1 MPEKKL
7 TRVLFSSDVHG
18 SEKTFMKLLNA
29 AKMYQANVLI
39 LSGDLTGKALIPIV
53 RDGDIFSADVLGR
66 ILTARTAQDLAE
78 LEKDL
83 RSVGYYYFAST
94 KDEVE
99 RLRNDK
105 AEVDR
110 LFAKLI
116 DDRIRRWIGLAED
129 RLSGTDIRCYISPGN
144 DDRFSIDQI
153 LSSSGFVVNPEDRLV
168 KIDDYHEMITLGWS
182 NPTPWNSQRECSEDV
197 MRKKIESLVSKVENI
212 DDSIFNFHCPP
223 YNSNLDMAPKVQG
236 DLEASAQMIPV
247 GSTAVREAI
256 EEHRPLL
263 GLHGHV
269 HESRGRVKIGRTWCF
284 NPGSEYTEGILRA
297 YLINLDQKSVKSYQS
312 VSG

>member
-197 MRKKIESLVSKVENI
+197 MRKKIESLVSKVENV

>member
-256 EEHRPLL
+256 EEHKPLL